1 CARLGHIAAAG
12 PSVYVESW

>member
-12 PSVYVESW
+12 PSVYVDSW